1 MPLTCA
7 EGLSE
12 HFSEAMAAI
21 GNFEP
26 APALCCAVS
35 GGSDSLALTLL
46 LHAWVQPSG
55 GQVIALTVDHGL
67 RSASADEALAVEH
80 QLGTFGIRHITL
92 LWRGAKPATGVQ
104 AAAREARYRLMASW
118 CEDQH
123 VLHLFTGHHSG
134 DQLETHL
141 MRKLRGSTTFGL
153 AGMAPERLLPNVRHL
168 RPLLGTTQSDLRAL
182 LLENRVPWLE
192 DPSNDD
198 QRYSRVRVRRK
209 LKSFPPEA
217 LLSLESEI
225 KDHGAQRR
233 KLSSKVAAALGRS
246 VSLFVYGYARL
257 SVADLFENSSEVA
270 ERSLLRLVMTIGGKP
285 FAPRLAALRALS
297 RRLQRPDFRGATLGG
312 VSFKPIADGN
322 GRRTMIVTREPRN
335 LPIRAEF
342 EQNSEFV
349 WDGRFRIRPDDSG
362 GATEGLSGLHIS
374 ALEQHGWLQ
383 IGANIRDQIPHRA
396 ALSLPALWRGP
407 EVLTLPGLLLGQ
419 EQDQSSN
426 LPVSMTFA
434 PRHRLDAA

>member
-7 EGLSE
+7 QGLSE
-12 HFSEAMAAI
+12 HFSAAMAAI

-26 APALCCAVS
+26 APVLCCAVS

-46 LHAWVQPSG
+46 LHAWVRPSG

-67 RSASADEALAVEH
+67 RSASADEALKVAN

-92 LWRGAKPATGVQ
+92 TWKGAKPATGVQ
-104 AAAREARYRLMASW
+104 AAAREARYRLMARW

-123 VLHLFTGHHSG
+123 ILHLLTGHHSG

-141 MRKLRGSTTFGL
+141 MRKRRGSSTFGL
-153 AGMAPERLLPNVRHL
+153 AGMAPERLLSNVRHL
-168 RPLLGTTQSDLRAL
+168 RPLLGTDRSDLRAL
-182 LLENRVPWLE
+182 LRENGVPWIE

-198 QRYSRVRVRRK
+198 QRYSRVQVRRE
-209 LKSFPPEA
+209 LENFPPDA
-217 LLSLESEI
+217 LLSLDSEI
-225 KDHGAQRR
+225 TAHAAARR
-233 KLSSKVAAALGRS
+233 KLSSTVATALGRS
-246 VSLFVYGYARL
+246 VCLSACGYARL
-257 SVADLFENSSEVA
+257 SVTDLFEHSSEVV
-270 ERSLLRLVMTIGGKP
+270 ERSLLRLIMTIGGRP

-297 RRLQRPDFRGATLGG
+297 RRLQRPGFRGATLGG

-322 GRRTMIVTREPRN
+322 ARRTMIVTREPRN
-335 LPIRAEF
+335 LPIHAEF
-342 EQNSEFV
+342 EQNSELV
-349 WDGRFRIRPDDSG
+349 WDGRFRIRPDNG
-362 GATEGLSGLHIS
+362 GVAEEGLSGLHIS

-383 IGANIRDQIPHRA
+383 VGASIRDQIPHRA
-396 ALSLPALWRGP
+396 ALSLPALWRGA
-407 EVLTLPGLLLGQ
+407 EVLALPGLLLGQ
-419 EQDQSSN
+419 KQDQSSN

>member
-7 EGLSE
+7 KGLSE
-12 HFSEAMAAI
+12 HFSAAMAAI

-26 APALCCAVS
+26 APVLCSAVS

-55 GQVIALTVDHGL
+55 GRVIALTVDHGL
-67 RSASADEALAVEH
+67 RSASADEALAVAQ
-80 QLGTFGIRHITL
+80 QLSTFGIRHITL
-92 LWRGAKPATGVQ
+92 LWQGPKPATGVQ
-104 AAAREARYRLMASW
+104 AAAREARYRLMARW

-134 DQLETHL
+134 DQIETHV
-141 MRKLRGSTTFGL
+141 MRKRRGSTPFGL
-153 AGMAPERLLPNVRHL
+153 AGMAPERLLANVRHL
-168 RPLLGTTQSDLRAL
+168 RPLLGTARSDLQSL
-182 LLENRVPWLE
+182 LLENRLSWLE

-198 QRYSRVRVRRK
+198 QRYSRVQVRSE
-209 LKSFPPEA
+209 LKNFLPEV

-225 KDHGAQRR
+225 TNHAAERR
-233 KLSSKVAAALGRS
+233 KLSSSVATALGRS

-257 SVADLFENSSEVA
+257 NVADLFEHSSEVA
-270 ERSLLRLVMTIGGKP
+270 ERSLLRLIMTIGGKP

-297 RRLQRPDFRGATLGG
+297 RRLQRPDFKGATLGG

-335 LPIRAEF
+335 LPIRAKLELK
-342 EQNSEFV
+342 SEFV
-349 WDGRFRIRPDDSG
+349 WDGRFRIRPDDG
-362 GATEGLSGLHIS
+362 GRAKEGLRGLHIS
-374 ALEQHGWLQ
+374 PLEQQGWLQ
-383 IGANIRDQIPHRA
+383 VGASIRDRIPHRA
-396 ALSLPALWRGP
+396 ALSLPALWRGA
-407 EVLTLPGLLLGQ
+407 EVLTLPGLQLGP
-419 EQDQSSN
+419 EQDQSAKS
-426 LPVSMTFA
+426 PVSMTFA